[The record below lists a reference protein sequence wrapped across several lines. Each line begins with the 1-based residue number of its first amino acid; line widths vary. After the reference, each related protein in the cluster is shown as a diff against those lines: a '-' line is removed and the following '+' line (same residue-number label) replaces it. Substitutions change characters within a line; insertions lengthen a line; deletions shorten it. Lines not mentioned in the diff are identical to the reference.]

1 MGDSNQDYDSFEQYK
16 YNHGVYEKIRGDI
29 GNEYNSFPK
38 EILREQTENTDSITM
53 DCMRIKKYLM
63 NFNSK
68 EKCKQQNCCQYINYL
83 LNKRVRDD
91 YGSKGSIFDI
101 YNKYMNHENNNMIKN
116 LCLTEINYMNQ
127 EIYNKIDQLYNAYYT
142 CKYYIPINNDRIK
155 CNYAN
160 FCANAYNNITTE
172 YIKQDDVKF
181 CKTLKDLK
189 DVIEKNERLL
199 TSDCDS
205 KISDSLYYPYECIDI
220 LPKSEEM
227 TASMER
233 SNGGLKL
240 QEAPGES
247 SEGKRQEISKVL
259 PPGVP
264 EQGGGEHAVGEQEGG
279 IEMQETT
286 NLFDTQSDAN
296 DVSTDSPSA
305 KETTPVGT
313 IVGTSL
319 GLVLP
324 LITIYRFTPLGSWIN
339 TKIFRKDRLME
350 NMIRNERELLLNS
363 SGIGETNFDNARY
376 QIMYNSA
383 NNE

>member
-1 MGDSNQDYDSFEQYK
+1 MDDNKLDYDSFEQYK

-53 DCMRIKKYLM
+53 DCLRIKKYLM

-83 LNKRVRDD
+83 LNKRVRED

-189 DVIEKNERLL
+189 DVIEENERLL

-233 SNGGLKL
+233 SNGGSELPGAL
-240 QEAPGES
+240 GEPSEEQRQETSEVGSLGVRAPGLRAS
-247 SEGKRQEISKVL
+247 AI
-259 PPGVP
+259 
-264 EQGGGEHAVGEQEGG
+264 GGPEGG
-279 IEMQETT
+279 NDTGETA
-286 NLFDTQSDAN
+286 NLIPTQSDSN
-296 DVSTDSPSA
+296 DINAESPSA
-305 KETTPVGT
+305 KTPTPVGT
-313 IVGTSL
+313 IIGTSL
-319 GLVLP
+319 GFVLP
-324 LITIYRFTPLGSWIN
+324 LITIYRVRKTYL
-339 TKIFRKDRLME
+339 KIKIILYVY
-350 NMIRNERELLLNS
+350 L
-363 SGIGETNFDNARY
+363 Y
-376 QIMYNSA
+376 YV
-383 NNE
+383 